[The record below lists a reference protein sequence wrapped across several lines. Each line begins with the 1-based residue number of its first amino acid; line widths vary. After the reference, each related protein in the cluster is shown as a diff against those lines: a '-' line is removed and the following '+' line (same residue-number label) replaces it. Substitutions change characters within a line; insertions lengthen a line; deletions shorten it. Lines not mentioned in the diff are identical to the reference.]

1 MKYDI
6 SKVPPT
12 CSQISDQLQRSTE
25 NSELL
30 ALYQLAF
37 WTTQV
42 FIFVIF
48 VAIIF
53 FIESSILQGIL
64 LGATTLLGVMLFTIY
79 SSFIEDKKFRY
90 THEIQIHHY
99 IESSALETVV
109 FESWCGRVPEV
120 QRYVS
125 VVSDRGRS
133 LTFGE
138 YLAIK
143 DRISSLRDE
152 VVDDSLPGMSPIF
165 DPRH

>member
-30 ALYQLAF
+30 SLHQLAF
-37 WTTQV
+37 WATQA

-48 VAIIF
+48 IAIVF

-64 LGATTLLGVMLFTIY
+64 LGTTTILGVMLFTIY

-90 THEIQIHHY
+90 THEIQVHHY
-99 IESSALETVV
+99 IESSTLETVV
-109 FESWCGRVPEV
+109 FASWCSRVPEV

-143 DRISSLRDE
+143 DKIASLRDE
-152 VVDDSLPGMSPIF
+152 QLDDSTHVMSPVSGS
-165 DPRH
+165 HH